1 MRRIVTTLCLVLC
14 ALWLQALTAGPAA
27 AHTGLLSSEP
37 ASGQVL
43 PRLPAKVALTFR
55 QPVTAGADAVRVFDD
70 HMRRMDLGGHPDDR
84 SRRTLRTALPGSL
97 RAGTYTVAWQVTSP
111 DGHPVAGRY
120 RFSIG
125 TATQVV
131 GVVPS
136 LAGANGA
143 WAGRLLGAARGI
155 GYAGLALGPGVLLV
169 ALWLWPAGLRDRR
182 TRVLLWAGLGLLAA
196 GTLAVLTV
204 HTVWADGRPLAEAWS
219 GSDAHQ
225 HAVTADLAYAVRF
238 YSLLALGAAT
248 AVATASAGRDR
259 PARPL
264 VLATTAAAVVLWGTW
279 PTTGHAVDGRYAP
292 LAVAVDL
299 LHLAAMT
306 LWLGGLALVAA
317 VLSRP
322 AHSGELTAV
331 LPRFSRLAF
340 TAVVVLVVTGTCQAW
355 REVGSA
361 GHLLDT
367 PFGRLL
373 LLKSA
378 GVATIVALGG
388 LARRW
393 VRRHATRP
401 ATLPPAA
408 LDKAVDTAGGAAV
421 DTAGGAPAGP
431 AVTTL
436 TLTAPAPPAPPDAA
450 LVRTLRR
457 GLLAEL
463 LVAALVL
470 GVTAALVTAAPPA

>member
-14 ALWLQALTAGPAA
+14 ALFLQAVSAGPAA

-37 ASGQVL
+37 AAGQVL

-55 QPVTAGADAVRVFDD
+55 RPVTAGADAVRVFDD
-70 HMRRMDLGGHPDDR
+70 HMRRVDLGGHPDDR
-84 SRRTLRTALPGSL
+84 RRRTLRTALPGSL
-97 RAGTYTVAWQVTSP
+97 RAGTYSVAWQVTSA
-111 DGHPVAGRY
+111 DGHPVAGTY

-125 TATQVV
+125 AATHVV
-131 GVVPS
+131 GAVPP
-136 LAGANGA
+136 LAGANAA
-143 WAGRLLGAARGI
+143 WAGRLLGVARGT

-182 TRVLLWAGLGLLAA
+182 TRVLVWGGAGLLAA
-196 GTLAVLTV
+196 GTLAVLAV
-204 HTVWADGRPLAEAWS
+204 DTVWADGRPLAEAWS
-219 GSDAHQ
+219 GAHA
-225 HAVTADLAYAVRF
+225 HPYSATADLAYAVRF

-259 PARPL
+259 PAKPL
-264 VLATTAAAVVLWGTW
+264 VLATTAAVTVLWGTW
-279 PTTGHAVDGRYAP
+279 PLTGHAVDGRYAP

-299 LHLAAMT
+299 VHLAAMT

-322 AHSGELTAV
+322 AHLRELAVV

-340 TAVVVLVVTGTCQAW
+340 TAVVALVVTGTCQAW

-367 PFGRLL
+367 RFGRLL
-373 LLKSA
+373 LLKTA
-378 GVATIVALGG
+378 GVAVVVALGG
-388 LARRW
+388 TARRW
-393 VRRHATRP
+393 VHRHATRP
-401 ATLPPAA
+401 APLAPPAGRE
-408 LDKAVDTAGGAAV
+408 AG
-421 DTAGGAPAGP
+421 
-431 AVTTL
+431 TTL

-463 LVAALVL
+463 LVAAVVL
-470 GVTAALVTAAPPA
+470 AVTAALVTTAPPV

>member
-1 MRRIVTTLCLVLC
+1 MRRIVTMLCLVLC
-14 ALWLQALTAGPAA
+14 ALCLQTVTAGRAA

-37 ASGQVL
+37 AAGQVL
-43 PRLPAKVALTFR
+43 PRLPAQVALTFR
-55 QPVTAGADAVRVFDD
+55 RPVTAGADAVRVFDD

-84 SRRTLRTALPGSL
+84 RRQTLRTALPGSL
-97 RAGTYTVAWQVTSP
+97 RAGTYSVAWQVTSA
-111 DGHPVAGRY
+111 DGHPVAGTY

-125 TATQVV
+125 TATHVV
-131 GVVPS
+131 GTVPP

-143 WAGRLLGAARGI
+143 WAGRLLGAARGT

-182 TRVLLWAGLGLLAA
+182 TRALVWGGLGLLAA
-196 GTLAVLTV
+196 GTFAVLTV

-225 HAVTADLAYAVRF
+225 HAATADLAYAVRF

-248 AVATASAGRDR
+248 ALATASAGRDR

-264 VLATTAAAVVLWGTW
+264 VLATTAAVVVLWGTW
-279 PTTGHAVDGRYAP
+279 PLTGHAVDGRYAP
-292 LAVAVDL
+292 LAVAADL
-299 LHLAAMT
+299 THLAAMT

-322 AHSGELTAV
+322 AHLGELATV

-340 TAVVVLVVTGTCQAW
+340 TAVVTLVVTGTGQAW

-367 PFGRLL
+367 RFGRLL

-378 GVATIVALGG
+378 GVAGIVALGG

-393 VRRHATRP
+393 VHRHATRP
-401 ATLPPAA
+401 APLPPA
-408 LDKAVDTAGGAAV
+408 T
-421 DTAGGAPAGP
+421 GGAPG
-431 AVTTL
+431 TTL
-436 TLTAPAPPAPPDAA
+436 TLTAPAPPAPPDVA

-463 LVAALVL
+463 LVAAVVL
-470 GVTAALVTAAPPA
+470 GLTAALVTAAPPV